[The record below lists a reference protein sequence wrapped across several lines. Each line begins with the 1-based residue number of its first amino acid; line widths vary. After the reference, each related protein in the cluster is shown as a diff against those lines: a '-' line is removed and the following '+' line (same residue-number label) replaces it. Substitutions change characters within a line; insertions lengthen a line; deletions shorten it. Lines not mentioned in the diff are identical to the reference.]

1 MYVLFKSEV
10 PALGLLYPPLSRPSR
25 PSRPKLITYV
35 LNSTHNFVIK
45 HNQVTKGFYH
55 NSIGIL
61 KSAAAAFPTRILIEI
76 PLSSDFLKNSDIFS
90 PENYQLF
97 L

>member
-1 MYVLFKSEV
+1 MGVFKSEV
-10 PALGLLYPPLSRPSR
+10 PALGLLYPPSFVRSFVR

-76 PLSSDFLKNSDIFS
+76 PLPSDFLKNSDIFS
-90 PENYQLF
+90 PENY
-97 L
+97 